1 MKRLVIIRHAK
12 TEQEN
17 YDRDYTRQLLPIGI
31 NDAKNIANDLKER
44 KIFPDSIISS
54 SAVRAL
60 ATAHIFAEKLG
71 FQVDDI
77 SEEKVLYFEIT
88 PDGFIDMVQ
97 GTNNNIDTLF
107 VIGHNPFM
115 HIIAQRLSAN
125 YNGHMPTC
133 STVVF
138 DFDIDNWN
146 EVEPGKGTLFLH
158 LYPSLYK

>member
-88 PDGFIDMVQ
+88 PDGFIDME
-97 GTNNNIDTLF
+97 
-107 VIGHNPFM
+107 IGRAH
-115 HIIAQRLSAN
+115 
-125 YNGHMPTC
+125 
-133 STVVF
+133 V
-138 DFDIDNWN
+138 
-146 EVEPGKGTLFLH
+146 
-158 LYPSLYK
+158 